1 MGNSSQ
7 QPAGPVSSSGAT
19 FSPCRTFR
27 YTLWRSWEG
36 GEGVVMFIG
45 LNPSTA
51 DEIEND
57 RTVNR
62 CISFAKSW
70 GYAGL
75 CMTNLFAFRAT
86 KPAVMLATPEPI
98 GPENDRYLLECAAQ
112 SNLVVAAWGTN
123 GAHMKRDDHV
133 RQLIGNLHYLH
144 LTQDGDPGHPLYL
157 PGNLKPVP
165 WV

>member
-1 MGNSSQ
+1 MSAVQVG
-7 QPAGPVSSSGAT
+7 SSGAT

-27 YTLWRSWEG
+27 YSLWRRWEG
-36 GEGVVMFIG
+36 EEGIVMFIG

-86 KPAVMLATPEPI
+86 DPAVMLAAPAPI
-98 GPENDRYLLECAAQ
+98 GPDNDRYLLEYAAQ
-112 SNLVVAAWGTN
+112 ANLVVAAWGTD
-123 GAHMKRDDHV
+123 GAHLNRDRDV
-133 RQLIGNLHYLH
+133 RRLLRNLHYLR
-144 LTQDGDPGHPLYL
+144 LTKEGHPGHPLYL
-157 PGNLKPVP
+157 PGILKPVP